1 MFYLYLLL
9 FLSLLVAVIF
19 ITPLRFKVW
28 VTTAVIAITALAL
41 AVPSIAVLAGA
52 ENFKIVEMIG
62 PLFGQESLTID
73 SLAAI
78 FLLIIAIAG
87 CATLIYSKG
96 YAGGDVERRF
106 FVPAGLGVDD
116 NSIVYSDSV

>member
-1 MFYLYLLL
+1 M
-9 FLSLLVAVIF
+9 
-19 ITPLRFKVW
+19 
-28 VTTAVIAITALAL
+28 

-96 YAGGDVERRF
+96 YLQQYLHTYRFDDAGGDVERRVL
-106 FVPAGLGVDD
+106 VPIGLGVDD
-116 NSIVYSDSV
+116 NCIIYSDSV

>member
-87 CATLIYSKG
+87 CATLIYSK
-96 YAGGDVERRF
+96 
-106 FVPAGLGVDD
+106 
-116 NSIVYSDSV
+116 N